1 MNSFDS
7 PPRLTTSPRR
17 QIGVLS
23 AVTAVLLAAFFVVP
37 GSLSHQGVDT
47 GNLSASF
54 RSGMVGYWESGSQDF
69 PRQLEATVAFW
80 FRFHLVKAGVS
91 ALLLAATVAL
101 GVALWRQWRRPA
113 VDRPSRVLLAPPA
126 LLATLLGPFALV
138 ALVANVQGATA
149 PFASLLPLLT
159 NGGADGELATTLAQ
173 IRQQLADHPAGPH
186 TPALTAMVSDLA
198 LYHAVLAAMA
208 ALVTVALAAIAV
220 AQWRQHRTTP
230 DARSRRA
237 LKLGITTSVLL
248 SGVVL
253 VVAFAN
259 TTTATHSP
267 EALAGLFNGG
277 W

>member
-7 PPRLTTSPRR
+7 LPRLTSAPRR
-17 QIGVLS
+17 QIGILAV
-23 AVTAVLLAAFFVVP
+23 VTAALLAAFFVVP
-37 GSLSHQGVDT
+37 NSLAHQGVDT
-47 GNLSASF
+47 GNIRAAF

-69 PRQLEATVAFW
+69 PRQLEAAVAFW

-101 GVALWRQWRRPA
+101 GVVLRRQWRRAA
-113 VDRPSRVLLAPPA
+113 VDRPGRVLLVPPA
-126 LLATLLGPFALV
+126 LLVALLGPFALV
-138 ALVANVQGATA
+138 GLVANVQGATA

-173 IRQQLADHPAGPH
+173 IRQQLADYPAGAH
-186 TPALTAMVSDLA
+186 APALTAMVSDLA

-220 AQWRQHRTTP
+220 VQWRQHRATS
-230 DARSRRA
+230 DGRSRRA
-237 LKLGITTSVLL
+237 MKLGITVSVLL
-248 SGVVL
+248 SGVVF
-253 VVAFAN
+253 VVALAN
-259 TTTATHSP
+259 TTTATHSA

>member
-7 PPRLTTSPRR
+7 LPRLTGTPRR
-17 QIGVLS
+17 QIGVLTG
-23 AVTAVLLAAFFVVP
+23 VTTVLLAAFFVVP
-37 GSLSHQGVDT
+37 DSLAHQGIDT

-69 PRQLEATVAFW
+69 PRQLEDAVAFW
-80 FRFHLVKAGVS
+80 FRFHLVKAGLS
-91 ALLLAATVAL
+91 ALLFVATVTL
-101 GVALWRQWRRPA
+101 GVVLWRQWRRAA
-113 VDRPSRVLLAPPA
+113 VDRPGGFLLAPPA
-126 LLATLLGPFALV
+126 LLVTLLGPFALV
-138 ALVANVQGATA
+138 GLVANVQGATA

-173 IRQQLADHPAGPH
+173 IRQQLADYPAGPH
-186 TPALTAMVSDLA
+186 APALTAMVSDLA

-208 ALVTVALAAIAV
+208 ALVTVGLGVITV
-220 AQWRQHRTTP
+220 VQWRQHRVTS

-237 LKLGITTSVLL
+237 MKLGITVSVLL

-259 TTTATHSP
+259 TSTATHSA
-267 EALAGLFNGG
+267 EALAGLFSGG

>member
-7 PPRLTTSPRR
+7 LVRLTGAPRR
-17 QIGVLS
+17 QMGVLI
-23 AVTAVLLAAFFVVP
+23 AVIAALLAAFFVVP
-37 GSLSHQGVDT
+37 DSLAHQGIDT
-47 GNLSASF
+47 GNLRAAF

-69 PRQLEATVAFW
+69 PRQLEAAVAFW

-101 GVALWRQWRRPA
+101 GVVLRRQWRRAA
-113 VDRPSRVLLAPPA
+113 VDRPGRVLLALPA
-126 LLATLLGPFALV
+126 LLVTLLGPFALV
-138 ALVANVQGATA
+138 GLVANVQGATA

-159 NGGADGELATTLAQ
+159 NGGADGELTTTLAQ
-173 IRQQLADHPAGPH
+173 IRQQLADYPAGAH
-186 TPALTAMVSDLA
+186 APALTAMVSDLA

-208 ALVTVALAAIAV
+208 ALVAVALAAIAV
-220 AQWRQHRTTP
+220 VQWRRHRVTS
-230 DARSRRA
+230 DGRSRRA
-237 LKLGITTSVLL
+237 MKLRITASVLL

-259 TTTATHSP
+259 TTTATHSA
-267 EALAGLFNGG
+267 EALTGLFNGG